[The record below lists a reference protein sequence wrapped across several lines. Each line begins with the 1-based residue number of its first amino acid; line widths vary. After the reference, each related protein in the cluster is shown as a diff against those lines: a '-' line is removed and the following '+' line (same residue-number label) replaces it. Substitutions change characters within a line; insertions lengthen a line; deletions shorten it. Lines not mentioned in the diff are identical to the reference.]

1 MTESPSGDIATPTET
16 PTTTD
21 VPDSRLLPVVGWVWL
36 FIAITAPV
44 LVAGALALASGRV
57 SRSAFILLEQGG
69 IVGIFVFYGPV
80 SFLWG
85 AWISY
90 HRAKGWMLASF
101 VVAPIGVVVLTGI
114 CMAAFSSSR
123 PSEIGTGGW
132 LPFYIGGAIFG
143 TIFFLGALGVG
154 AMTGSYAASKR

>member
-1 MTESPSGDIATPTET
+1 MS
-16 PTTTD
+16 
-21 VPDSRLLPVVGWVWL
+21 
-36 FIAITAPV
+36 
-44 LVAGALALASGRV
+44 
-57 SRSAFILLEQGG
+57 
-69 IVGIFVFYGPV
+69 IFVFYGPV

-90 HRAKGWMLASF
+90 HGAKGWLLASF

-114 CMAAFSSSR
+114 CMAAFSGSR

-132 LPFYIGGAIFG
+132 LPFFIGGAIFG

-154 AMTGSYAASKR
+154 ALTGSYASDRHNK